1 MLEYDKIN
9 MPEGIDVNKTLII
22 MMIMTRVTKSHA
34 GVLFIIFVTFLD
46 NFFSDS
52 KQKHAMVSVI

>member
-1 MLEYDKIN
+1 MLEYNKIN

-22 MMIMTRVTKSHA
+22 MMIMTRVTKSDA

-46 NFFSDS
+46 KFFSDS
-52 KQKHAMVSVI
+52 KQKHAIVFVI